1 MSTPRTHWRPLARA
15 GATFAA
21 AAALALV
28 STGVAY
34 AHVTAQPDGVA
45 KGSYAK
51 IAFRVPT
58 ESATAGTVKLVVT
71 LPADHPITSVRTS
84 PIPGWTAQ
92 IEKAPINP
100 PVESDGKRINEAPR
114 TITWTAQPGTRIG
127 PTEFAEFDVSM
138 GPLPTDADQLSFP
151 AAQYYDDGKV
161 VNWDQPQAPGGPE
174 PEHPAPTV
182 RLVAG
187 GGGHHDAAAAEH
199 GAASAAATEG
209 GHGSGDPGGS
219 GGDTTGGVDNTA
231 RWLGGIGLVLG
242 ALGLGLGAG
251 AVARTR
257 RSGRSG

>member
-1 MSTPRTHWRPLARA
+1 MSTPRRRWRPLARA
-15 GATFAA
+15 GATFGAA
-21 AAALALV
+21 VALALIPA
-28 STGVAY
+28 GVAY
-34 AHVTAQPDGVA
+34 AHVTAQPESVA
-45 KGSYAK
+45 KGGYAK

-92 IEKAPINP
+92 IDKAPLNP
-100 PVESDGKRINEAPR
+100 PVESGGKRISEAPR

-138 GPLPTDADQLSFP
+138 GPLPSDTDQLSFP

-161 VNWDQPQAPGGPE
+161 VNWDQPQAPGAEE

-182 RLVAG
+182 KLVAG

-199 GAASAAATEG
+199 GSASATAG
-209 GHGSGDPGGS
+209 GHGSDSGAGSGGS
-219 GGDTTGGVDNTA
+219 GGGADNTA

-242 ALGLGLGAG
+242 ALGFGLGAG
-251 AVARTR
+251 AVARVR